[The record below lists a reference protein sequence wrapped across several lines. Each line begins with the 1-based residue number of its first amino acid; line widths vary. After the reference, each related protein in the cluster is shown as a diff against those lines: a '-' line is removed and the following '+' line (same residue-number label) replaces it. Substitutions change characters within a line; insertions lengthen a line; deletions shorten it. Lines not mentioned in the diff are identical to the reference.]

1 MNDTQH
7 IHLEVDVNRIIEVLA
22 KQIYQTPLALL
33 RENAQNAFDA
43 ILLRRHRGDDFAPEI
58 TVTIADDVIMIAD
71 NGIGM
76 TPADLRAHYWHAG
89 SSGKNNPEARAAG
102 VVGTFGI
109 GAMANFGIADA
120 IELETESAVTGER
133 TRSAAQRE
141 TLSATEETIEL
152 TPLEPTGEPGTFV
165 RATMAAST
173 VDVDEAIAYIAD
185 FVRLVELPVHV
196 NDELISQQPLESVVP
211 PPRDAEDFEAGVLR
225 GALSGSVRMRVTEA
239 AETWLHIDDLGFEG
253 SPIKGEIVLRQAEG
267 AIHTFRSGFGLAVA
281 SANSFYGFG
290 GAVNLEIL
298 EPTAGREALTTSSM
312 QILQEA
318 VTELDRLVSLMMAQL
333 PQAHQS
339 TPLMRWANANGRID
353 LCGELRIR
361 REPGNE
367 MVRLQ
372 EIRDSQ
378 EGRDEPIAYYVG
390 SDSALITAMASD
402 DSPLLV
408 IAANNPR
415 RQVEIAYL
423 KQYCKGER
431 LRDDPSVLSVK
442 PSSEWSLTEQAI
454 AFRVVTILSSDY
466 FLTVDVK
473 IGRLSHNLPALV
485 ESEDGSPVLYLDPT
499 ASTFEVIASLYE
511 NDYEVFGSMVKD
523 FVRNVIFPRVSD
535 LVPSS
540 TRAGAEAFLK
550 SIKRTRD
557 VFEYELDDLQGLGSI
572 WEDFDEGKISMGEA
586 ARRSQALARQSVQ
599 VIEPGATRNATEV
612 LPELESAEA
621 IEETVEAGPAPPIL
635 RSEVETQA
643 KLLVLDENQPAFYG
657 YRCFI
662 ALSDRVRKDRG
673 DFFLQPHSTS
683 IVWGGQ
689 KVLFVFEHH
698 SGEFGLYY
706 DLQASE
712 VVAPESGGGPFAT
725 ATLVLHES
733 IFIPVP
739 HELAEMFIPQEDER
753 KRFDVRSDLLYT
765 DSQTPPQADS
775 EG

>member
-7 IHLEVDVNRIIEVLA
+7 IHLEVNVNRIIEVLA

-58 TVTIADDVIMIAD
+58 TVTIADNEITIAD

-76 TPADLRAHYWHAG
+76 TSTDLRAHYWHAG

-152 TPLEPTGEPGTFV
+152 TPLEPTGEPGTLV
-165 RATMAAST
+165 RATMAAGT
-173 VDVDEAIAYIAD
+173 VDVNEAIAYIAD

-196 NDELISQQPLESVVP
+196 NGELISQQSLESVVS
-211 PPRDAEDFEAGVLR
+211 PPRDADDIEAGELQ
-225 GALSGSVRMRVTEA
+225 GSLSGSVRMRVTEA
-239 AETWLHIDDLGFEG
+239 AETWVHIDDLGFEG

-281 SANSFYGFG
+281 SANSLYSFG

-318 VTELDRLVSLMMAQL
+318 VTELDRLVSLMMSEL

-339 TPLMRWANANGRID
+339 TPLMRWAKANGRID

-367 MVRLQ
+367 MLRLR

-378 EGRDEPIAYYVG
+378 EGEEESIAYYVG
-390 SDSALITAMASD
+390 SDLALITAMASD

-408 IAANNPR
+408 VAANNPR

-423 KQYCKGER
+423 EQYCKGER

-442 PSSEWSLTEQAI
+442 SRSEWTLTEQAI

-466 FLTVDVK
+466 FLPIDMK

-485 ESEDGSPVLYLDPT
+485 ESDKDSHVLYLDPT

-523 FVRNVIFPRVSD
+523 FVRNVIFPRVSE

-557 VFEYELDDLQGLGSI
+557 VFEYELNDLQGLGSI
-572 WEDFDEGKISMGEA
+572 WEDFDDGKISMGEA

-612 LPELESAEA
+612 LPELESAEV

-725 ATLVLHES
+725 ATLILHES

-739 HELAEMFIPQEDER
+739 DELAEMFIPQGNER

-765 DSQTPPQADS
+765 DSQAPPQADS
-775 EG
+775 KG

>member
-1 MNDTQH
+1 MKDTEH

-22 KQIYQTPLALL
+22 RQIYQTPLALL

-43 ILLRRHRGDDFAPEI
+43 ILLRRHRGGDFSPEI
-58 TVTIADDVIMIAD
+58 AVTITDDEITIAD

-76 TPADLRAHYWHAG
+76 TPEDLRTHYWHAG

-120 IELETESAVTGER
+120 IELETESAISGER

-165 RATMAAST
+165 RATMAAGA
-173 VDVDEAIAYIAD
+173 VDVAEAAAYIGD

-196 NDELISQQPLESVVP
+196 NGELVSQQSLESVVP
-211 PPRDAEDFEAGVLR
+211 APRDADEIQAGDLQ
-225 GALSGSVRMRVTEA
+225 GSLTGSVRMRVSEA
-239 AETWLHIDDLGFEG
+239 AETWVHIDKLGFEG
-253 SPIKGEIVLRQAEG
+253 TPIKGEIVLRQTEG
-267 AIHTFRSGFGLAVA
+267 AIQTFRSGFGLAVA
-281 SANSFYGFG
+281 SANSHYGFG
-290 GAVNLEIL
+290 GAVNLGIL

-318 VTELDRLVSLMMAQL
+318 VTELDRLVSLTMADL

-339 TPLMRWANANGRID
+339 TALMRWAKANGRID
-353 LCGELRIR
+353 LCANLRIR
-361 REPGNE
+361 REPGN
-367 MVRLQ
+367 RTLLLG
-372 EIRDSQ
+372 EIRDLQ
-378 EGRDEPIAYYVG
+378 EKTDEPIAYYVG

-408 IAANNPR
+408 VAANNPR

-423 KQYCKGER
+423 GQYCKGER
-431 LRDDPSVLSVK
+431 LKDDPSVLQVK
-442 PSSEWSLTEQAI
+442 PRVDWTLTEQAI
-454 AFRVVTILSSDY
+454 AYRVVTILASDY
-466 FLTVDVK
+466 FLTIDVS
-473 IGRLSHNLPALV
+473 IGQLSHNLPALV
-485 ESEDGSPVLYLDPT
+485 ESDEGTNVLYLDPT

-523 FVRNVIFPRVSD
+523 FIRNVIFPRVAD

-540 TRAGAEAFLK
+540 TREGAEAFLK

-557 VFEYELDDLQGLGSI
+557 VFEYELDDLQSLGSI
-572 WEDFDEGKISMGEA
+572 WEDFDEGKISMTEA
-586 ARRSQALARQSVQ
+586 ARRSQTLARQSVQ
-599 VIEPGATRNATEV
+599 VIDPGATRNATEV

-621 IEETVEAGPAPPIL
+621 IQETVEAGPAPPIL
-635 RSEVETQA
+635 RGEVETQA
-643 KLLVLDENQPAFYG
+643 KLLVLDPNQAAFYG
-657 YRCFI
+657 YRSFI

-683 IVWGGQ
+683 VVWGGQ

-712 VVAPESGGGPFAT
+712 VVAAESGGGPFPT
-725 ATLVLHES
+725 ATLILRES
-733 IFIPVP
+733 IFVPVP
-739 HELAEMFIPQEDER
+739 DELASMFIPQGNER
-753 KRFDVRSDLLYT
+753 KRFEVRSDLLYT
-765 DSQTPPQADS
+765 DAQSSPQGPGS
-775 EG
+775 